1 MAKEIINATFES
13 NYAPYFIGATI
24 LGTFALAGYIVVKYD
39 KIEVDWKNKEL
50 HLEKIESVRFF

>member
-24 LGTFALAGYIVVKYD
+24 LGTFTLAGYIVVKYD
-39 KIEVDWKNKEL
+39 KIDVDWKNKEL
-50 HLEKIESVRFF
+50 HLEK